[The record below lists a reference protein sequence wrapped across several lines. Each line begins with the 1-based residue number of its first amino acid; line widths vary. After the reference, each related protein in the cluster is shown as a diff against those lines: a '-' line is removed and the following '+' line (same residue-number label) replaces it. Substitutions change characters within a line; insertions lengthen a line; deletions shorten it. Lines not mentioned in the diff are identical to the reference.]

1 MYSGDALLIRGN
13 RIVCVGSVSQV
24 HCFAGDGCEVI
35 DMNGNFVY
43 PGFVDAHCHVKG
55 LGQSQEILTFD
66 NVTSLEEAVSLVSN
80 QAKFQN
86 KGTWILGRNWD
97 QEKWDITD
105 MPDKTLLDSKIE
117 YNPVWLTRVDAHAG
131 LANSMAIDLAKSL
144 NASSLNPILANIS
157 EKSLSTGLF
166 VDEEMEFIRNVLP
179 LPSVEDVKRMIL
191 IAQDLLLR
199 SGLTEVHD
207 AGIGPIEYEA
217 YKELQKE
224 NKLKIRIYAMQNKNF
239 VENNGF

>member
-1 MYSGDALLIRGN
+1 
-13 RIVCVGSVSQV
+13 
-24 HCFAGDGCEVI
+24 
-35 DMNGNFVY
+35 MNGNFVY

-80 QAKFQN
+80 QAKVQD

-131 LANSMAIDLAKSL
+131 LANSMAIDIAKSL
-144 NASSLNPILANIS
+144 NFSSLNPILANVS
-157 EKSLSTGLF
+157 EQSLSTGLF

-179 LPSVEDVKRMIL
+179 LP
-191 IAQDLLLR
+191 
-199 SGLTEVHD
+199 
-207 AGIGPIEYEA
+207 
-217 YKELQKE
+217 
-224 NKLKIRIYAMQNKNF
+224 
-239 VENNGF
+239 

>member
-1 MYSGDALLIRGN
+1 MRQLRWLYISKPKHEIALINTKIISLDGNLYSGDALLIRGN
-13 RIVCVGSVSQV
+13 RIACVGSGSQV
-24 HCFAGDGCEVI
+24 YSSAVAGCEVI
-35 DMNGNFVY
+35 DMNQNFVY

-66 NVTSLEEAVSLVSN
+66 NVASLEEAVYLVSN

-105 MPDKTLLDSKIE
+105 MPDKTLLDSEIV

-144 NASSLNPILANIS
+144 NVSIHFAPAD
-157 EKSLSTGLF
+157 F
-166 VDEEMEFIRNVLP
+166 HYCMR
-179 LPSVEDVKRMIL
+179 
-191 IAQDLLLR
+191 
-199 SGLTEVHD
+199 
-207 AGIGPIEYEA
+207 
-217 YKELQKE
+217 
-224 NKLKIRIYAMQNKNF
+224 
-239 VENNGF
+239 